1 MRRSLSLALLAP
13 ALLCAL
19 PARAEKIP
27 PDFRSA
33 FEGRVRRNRTYGV
46 VVQKG
51 VPTTS
56 IYGVDGQQTDAFFSV
71 DIKGGDWQ
79 ASTGFLDFNQVMA
92 DYLVLGEVLEVVDV
106 TFKDNR
112 IDLRMVSV
120 EAHKVSRGSGFSQ
133 TTKREPAS
141 TNFKFFFPFAIGSA
155 SDLPRAM
162 EYIEAWVRLF
172 PSEEAARSHA
182 AQVVAG
188 GASVAAP
195 HQPTGRLGT
204 APAAAPVPAG
214 GGRKE
219 IKVGM
224 TALEVIEV
232 LGKPQKEVSFE
243 NKTRWTYPDLT
254 VLFENGRVTEVRF

>member
-1 MRRSLSLALLAP
+1 
-13 ALLCAL
+13 
-19 PARAEKIP
+19 
-27 PDFRSA
+27 
-33 FEGRVRRNRTYGV
+33 
-46 VVQKG
+46 
-51 VPTTS
+51 
-56 IYGVDGQQTDAFFSV
+56 
-71 DIKGGDWQ
+71 
-79 ASTGFLDFNQVMA
+79 
-92 DYLVLGEVLEVVDV
+92 
-106 TFKDNR
+106 
-112 IDLRMVSV
+112 MVSL

-141 TNFKFFFPFAIGSA
+141 TNFKFFFPFVIAGA

-172 PSEEAARSHA
+172 PSEEAARAHA
-182 AQVVAG
+182 AQLVAR
-188 GASVAAP
+188 GASAAAP

-204 APAAAPVPAG
+204 APAAAPAG